1 LVPSED
7 VKGVYKLDQ
16 QKDRIKEYFSQESI
30 LLSKLEVSEIVRLLD
45 AIETVRRSK
54 GTVYLIGNGGSA
66 STASHFATDI
76 GVGSIRR
83 ANPVKVLSLCDN
95 ASILTALANDLGYD
109 SIFEQQL
116 QLLASQND
124 LLIVFSASGNS
135 VNLLRAVNIASE
147 IGLPVF
153 SITGFNGGKLREL
166 TLGSNI
172 HVQTPEGAYGMVED
186 IHLAI
191 CHVIT
196 ECIRTC

>member
-1 LVPSED
+1 MAVSED
-7 VKGVYKLDQ
+7 VRGVCELDQ
-16 QKDRIKEYFSQESI
+16 QRNRIEEYFSQEAI
-30 LLSKLEVSEIVRLLD
+30 LLSKLVVSEITRLLD
-45 AIETVRRSK
+45 AIETVRKSE
-54 GTVYLIGNGGSA
+54 GTIYLIGNGGSA

-83 ANPVKVLSLCDN
+83 ANPVKVVSLCDN
-95 ASILTALANDLGYD
+95 SSILTALANDLGYD

-116 QLLASQND
+116 RLLANHND

-135 VNLLRAVNIASE
+135 ENLLRAVNFASKIE
-147 IGLPVF
+147 LPIF
-153 SITGFNGGKLREL
+153 SITGFSGGKLREL
-166 TLGSNI
+166 TLESNI

-196 ECIRTC
+196 ECVRT